1 VKGEMEMFVFFTIP
15 AIFIIMMILIPL
27 AIGASALQFIL
38 DHIVI
43 ISIIIW
49 LPVAWVTWTMWK
61 YYDDDDDEKVEC
73 VLYPLFLVPA
83 YAELIRLIVTVL
95 NALDNDLWAFFL
107 YLPTA
112 PVMFLII
119 LAVCMGVAAGL
130 VWLYKKVIKSKVVT
144 IVFGILI
151 ASSMTYYLWNLS

>member
-1 VKGEMEMFVFFTIP
+1 MFFFFTIP
-15 AIFIIMMILIPL
+15 WIFVIALVVIALG
-27 AIGASALQFIL
+27 IGVSVLQFIL

-107 YLPTA
+107 CLPTA
-112 PVMFLII
+112 PVVFLII

>member
-1 VKGEMEMFVFFTIP
+1 MFVFFTIP

-27 AIGASALQFIL
+27 AIGVSALQFIL

-144 IVFGILI
+144 IVLGILI

>member
-1 VKGEMEMFVFFTIP
+1 MEMFVFFTIP

-151 ASSMTYYLWNLS
+151 ASSMTDYLWNLS

>member
-1 VKGEMEMFVFFTIP
+1 MFVFFTIP

-49 LPVAWVTWTMWK
+49 LPVAWATWTMWRF
-61 YYDDDDDEKVEC
+61 YGDDDDEKVEC
-73 VLYPLFLVPA
+73 VLLPLFLVPA

-151 ASSMTYYLWNLS
+151 ASSMTYYFWNLS

>member
-1 VKGEMEMFVFFTIP
+1 MFFFFTIP
-15 AIFIIMMILIPL
+15 WIFVIALVVIALG
-27 AIGASALQFIL
+27 IGVSVLQFIL

-49 LPVAWVTWTMWK
+49 LLVAWVTWTMWK

-112 PVMFLII
+112 PVVFLII

>member
-1 VKGEMEMFVFFTIP
+1 MFVFFTIP

-27 AIGASALQFIL
+27 AIGVSALQFIL

-83 YAELIRLIVTVL
+83 YAELIRLIVTIL

-112 PVMFLII
+112 PVVFLII

>member
-1 VKGEMEMFVFFTIP
+1 MFVFFTIP

-61 YYDDDDDEKVEC
+61 YYDDGDDEKVEC

>member
-1 VKGEMEMFVFFTIP
+1 MEMFVFFTIP
-15 AIFIIMMILIPL
+15 GIFVIALVVMAL
-27 AIGASALQFIL
+27 GVGVSVLQFIL
-38 DHIVI
+38 DHIII
-43 ISIIIW
+43 ISIILW

-119 LAVCMGVAAGL
+119 LAVCMGIAAGL

>member
-1 VKGEMEMFVFFTIP
+1 MFFFFTIP
-15 AIFIIMMILIPL
+15 WIFVIALVVIALG
-27 AIGASALQFIL
+27 IGVSVLQFIL

-49 LPVAWVTWTMWK
+49 LPIAWVTWTMWK

-112 PVMFLII
+112 PVVFLII

>member
-1 VKGEMEMFVFFTIP
+1 MFVFFTIP

-107 YLPTA
+107 YFPTA
-112 PVMFLII
+112 PVVFLII

>member
-1 VKGEMEMFVFFTIP
+1 MVFFTIP
-15 AIFIIMMILIPL
+15 WIFVIALVVIALG
-27 AIGASALQFIL
+27 IGASALQFIL

-49 LPVAWVTWTMWK
+49 LPVAWATWTMWRF
-61 YYDDDDDEKVEC
+61 YGDDDDEKVEC
-73 VLYPLFLVPA
+73 VLLPLFLVPA

>member
-1 VKGEMEMFVFFTIP
+1 MFFFFTIP
-15 AIFIIMMILIPL
+15 WIFVIALVVIALG
-27 AIGASALQFIL
+27 IGVSVLQFIL

-112 PVMFLII
+112 PVVFLII

-130 VWLYKKVIKSKVVT
+130 VWLYKKVIKSKAVT

-151 ASSMTYYLWNLS
+151 AASMTYYLWNLS

>member
-1 VKGEMEMFVFFTIP
+1 MFFFFTIP
-15 AIFIIMMILIPL
+15 WIFVIALVVIALG
-27 AIGASALQFIL
+27 IGVSVLQFIL

-112 PVMFLII
+112 PVVFLII

-130 VWLYKKVIKSKVVT
+130 VWLYKKVIKSKAVT

>member
-1 VKGEMEMFVFFTIP
+1 MFFFFTIP
-15 AIFIIMMILIPL
+15 WIFVIALVVIALG
-27 AIGASALQFIL
+27 IGVSVLQFIL

-95 NALDNDLWAFFL
+95 NALDNNLWAFFL

-112 PVMFLII
+112 PVVFLII

>member
-1 VKGEMEMFVFFTIP
+1 MEMFVFFTIP

-49 LPVAWVTWTMWK
+49 LPVAWATWTMWRF
-61 YYDDDDDEKVEC
+61 YGDDDDEKVEC
-73 VLYPLFLVPA
+73 VLLPLFLVPA

>member
-1 VKGEMEMFVFFTIP
+1 MFIFFTIP
-15 AIFIIMMILIPL
+15 WIFVIALVVIALG
-27 AIGASALQFIL
+27 IGVSVLQFIL

-112 PVMFLII
+112 PVVFLII

>member
-1 VKGEMEMFVFFTIP
+1 MFVFFTIP

-27 AIGASALQFIL
+27 AIGVSALQFIF

>member
-1 VKGEMEMFVFFTIP
+1 MG
-15 AIFIIMMILIPL
+15 
-27 AIGASALQFIL
+27 IGVSVLQFIL

-95 NALDNDLWAFFL
+95 NALDHDLWAFFL
-107 YLPTA
+107 YLPPA
-112 PVMFLII
+112 PVVFLII

-144 IVFGILI
+144 IVLGILI

>member
-1 VKGEMEMFVFFTIP
+1 MFVFFTIP
-15 AIFIIMMILIPL
+15 WIFVIALVVMAL
-27 AIGASALQFIL
+27 GVGVSVLQFIL
-38 DHIVI
+38 DHIII
-43 ISIIIW
+43 ISIILW
-49 LPVAWVTWTMWK
+49 LPVAWATWTMWRF
-61 YYDDDDDEKVEC
+61 YGDDDDEKVEC
-73 VLYPLFLVPA
+73 VLLPLFLVPA

>member
-1 VKGEMEMFVFFTIP
+1 MFFFFTIP
-15 AIFIIMMILIPL
+15 GIFVIALVVIALG
-27 AIGASALQFIL
+27 IGVSVLQFIL

-112 PVMFLII
+112 PVVFLII